1 MDKQNTIYLN
11 LKDLQKKEKEE
22 KVKKIIADVYAALK
36 EKGYNP
42 ISQLAGYLLSD
53 DPTYITAHNGARS
66 LVTKVERDE
75 IIEVLLEEYLKGL

>member
-75 IIEVLLEEYLKGL
+75 IIEVLDGIK

>member
-11 LKDLQKKEKEE
+11 LQDLQKKEKEE

-42 ISQLAGYLLSD
+42 ISQITGYLLSD

-75 IIEVLLEEYLKGL
+75 IIEVMLEEYLKGL